1 VAGRGEAARSTTRG
15 AQGSAGGTR
24 AVAPLAAPDGAVAR
38 PAFAGAGVAAAPA
51 GRGTL
56 RENLTGWAFALPFA
70 AIFIVFMAGPIVASL
85 AMSFTDFGLRDLR
98 NPLGTTFVGLDNYV
112 KLLSDT
118 KFLAAIFNT
127 AYFVVVGVPLT
138 LVAGLAV
145 AVCLDRGI
153 RRFRTAFRVGFYLPV
168 VTSIVA
174 IAVVWRYVLNP
185 DVGLVNM
192 ALNAIGVTGPD
203 WLANPVLAMPS
214 IIAMAVWR
222 NLGFAMVVFLA
233 GLQTIPS
240 SLYEA
245 ASIDGAGRWQS
256 FRHVTLPLLRPTMLF
271 IVVITTIGY
280 LQLFEE
286 PFVMTDGGPLDKTL
300 SISMYMYRQGFQ
312 FFHQGY
318 AAAIAYV
325 LFLLVALV
333 AFIQF
338 RILRPET

>member
-1 VAGRGEAARSTTRG
+1 V
-15 AQGSAGGTR
+15 
-24 AVAPLAAPDGAVAR
+24 L
-38 PAFAGAGVAAAPA
+38 
-51 GRGTL
+51 
-56 RENLTGWAFALPFA
+56 
-70 AIFIVFMAGPIVASL
+70 
-85 AMSFTDFGLRDLR
+85 
-98 NPLGTTFVGLDNYV
+98 
-112 KLLSDT
+112 
-118 KFLAAIFNT
+118 
-127 AYFVVVGVPLT
+127 VGVPLT

-145 AVCLDRGI
+145 AVVLDRGI
-153 RRFRTAFRVGFYLPV
+153 RRFRTLFRVGFYLPV

-192 ALNAIGVTGPD
+192 ALGSLGINGPN
-203 WLANPVLAMPS
+203 WLASPVLAMPS
-214 IIAMAVWR
+214 IIVMAVWR

-256 FRHVTLPLLRPTMLF
+256 FRHVTLPLLRPTTLF

-325 LFLLVALV
+325 LFLLVAAV

-338 RILRPET
+338 RILRSET